1 MGKFRAK
8 SALGQTTFSAFAP
21 RDTQIC
27 FGDISG
33 ELETHFVVPNLKL
46 RVNSLSIT
54 EWVLTGNIT
63 FSSKNF

>member
-8 SALGQTTFSAFAP
+8 SALGQIAFNAFAP

-54 EWVLTGNIT
+54 EWELTGNTT
-63 FSSKNF
+63 FSR

>member
-1 MGKFRAK
+1 MGKFSGKA
-8 SALGQTTFSAFAP
+8 ALGQTVFSAFAP

-46 RVNSLSIT
+46 RVNSL
-54 EWVLTGNIT
+54 N
-63 FSSKNF
+63 N